1 MSMIGRDEYEF
12 ANDVRAAMEER
23 APKAAWI
30 LIGMIAAVV
39 IVGLIWARLAT
50 LDEVTSGE
58 GRVIPSSQLQVVQT
72 LEGGIVREILIREGD
87 RVEKDQVIMQI
98 DDTGFASNLGEL
110 RQRRYALRAEIAR
123 LIAEANDSD
132 RIADDP
138 VLEREAPDTRAA
150 EEEVFLARRSRREQ
164 EVSILSEQLI
174 QKEQELMEL
183 QARKAKLQATKE
195 PLDREVALTTR
206 MNERGVVPE
215 IELLRLRREA
225 AEMAGEMAMVEAGLP
240 RAESAIVEARN
251 RIDNARAAVRAE
263 ARERLVKAKGE
274 LAIIEETIKGAR
286 DKVAR
291 TSLRAPVRGIVN
303 KLNVTTIGAVV
314 RPSEDIV
321 EIVPLDDSLL
331 IEAKI
336 RPQDV
341 AFVRPDQKAA
351 IKLTAYDYAIYGQL
365 DARVERISADTIA
378 DERSETF
385 YRVILRTDRNYLEK
399 DGGRLPIIPG
409 MVARVDI
416 QTGEKTVLDYLL
428 KPILKVRH
436 EALRER

>member
-1 MSMIGRDEYEF
+1 MNTIDLRAGRSAETGTVSLVSADGRIVVPDAHLLF
-12 ANDVRAAMEER
+12 AGHYSRAGNDLVITGDDGET
-23 APKAAWI
+23 I
-30 LIGMIAAVV
+30 I
-39 IVGLIWARLAT
+39 IVGYFTSDPPPDLFSPDGAVLTGDVVAALAGPLAPGQYAQAT
-50 LDEVTSGE
+50 PPE
-58 GRVIPSSQLQVVQT
+58 GAEPIGQVEK
-72 LEGGIVREILIREGD
+72 LEG
-87 RVEKDQVIMQI
+87 
-98 DDTGFASNLGEL
+98 
-110 RQRRYALRAEIAR
+110 
-123 LIAEANDSD
+123 
-132 RIADDP
+132 
-138 VLEREAPDTRAA
+138 
-150 EEEVFLARRSRREQ
+150 
-164 EVSILSEQLI
+164 
-174 QKEQELMEL
+174 
-183 QARKAKLQATKE
+183 
-195 PLDREVALTTR
+195 
-206 MNERGVVPE
+206 
-215 IELLRLRREA
+215 
-225 AEMAGEMAMVEAGLP
+225 
-240 RAESAIVEARN
+240 
-251 RIDNARAAVRAE
+251 
-263 ARERLVKAKGE
+263 
-274 LAIIEETIKGAR
+274 
-286 DKVAR
+286 
-291 TSLRAPVRGIVN
+291 
-303 KLNVTTIGAVV
+303 TTIGAVV

-365 DARVERISADTIA
+365 DGRVERISADTIA